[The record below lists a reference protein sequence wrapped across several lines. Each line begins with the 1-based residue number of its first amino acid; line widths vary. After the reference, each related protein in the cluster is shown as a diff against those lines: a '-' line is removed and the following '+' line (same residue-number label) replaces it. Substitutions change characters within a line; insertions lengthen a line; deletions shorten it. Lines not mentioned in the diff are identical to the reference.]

1 MFIRCRRLKQAENKV
16 FEQKN
21 VRRFSMVY
29 RGSQAMPPPI
39 LEQEDGE
46 QLDGLDNDN
55 GPIRIAVEVVLS
67 MEPEQPSE
75 KSLEQYEKLKQRQQE
90 QMQALLLQQT
100 QVTSASSMEDEP
112 SLWAREPIPLLV
124 MRTRW
129 GVKTLVL
136 NECDD

>member
-29 RGSQAMPPPI
+29 RGSQAMPSPI
-39 LEQEDGE
+39 LEQEDRG
-46 QLDGLDNDN
+46 QLGGLDNDN
-55 GPIRIAVEVVLS
+55 GPIRIAVEVVS
-67 MEPEQPSE
+67 SVEPEQPSE

-100 QVTSASSMEDEP
+100 QVTSASSMEDGP